1 MPSQKQ
7 QKYCMILSL
16 EKYAW
21 IFSEVEQEQGYRDRD
36 QDAESGSGENIG
48 GVVFVVCDPRQRDVD
63 GQHESAKLERKNS
76 NSSILGFW

>member
-1 MPSQKQ
+1 
-7 QKYCMILSL
+7 MILSL

-21 IFSEVEQEQGYRDRD
+21 IFSEVEQDQGYR
-36 QDAESGSGENIG
+36 ENIG

-63 GQHESAKLERKNS
+63 GQHETAKLERKNS